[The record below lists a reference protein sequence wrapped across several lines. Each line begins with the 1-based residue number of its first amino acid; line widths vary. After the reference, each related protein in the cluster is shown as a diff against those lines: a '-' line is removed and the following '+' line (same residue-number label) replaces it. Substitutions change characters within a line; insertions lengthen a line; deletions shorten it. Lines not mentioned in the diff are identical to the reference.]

1 MEKRKTQSVSQR
13 VTAAILAVAMLLALM
28 PAVELPAA
36 AADPWAQDYLDT
48 LVSWGVMRGDIDGNL
63 YPDRQITRAEYVT
76 MINRAFGYTVPGSI
90 PFNDVLP
97 SAWYYDDIA
106 IAYRVGYFRGTGDTT
121 ASPEASLTREE
132 AVVMLG
138 RNLMYRVQSGEV
150 LGFSDSREFSE
161 WSRGLIQ
168 VASEMGVVSG
178 YEDGTFRPHSNITRG
193 EVATILVRAIGNL
206 LNTPGEHTLGS
217 VYGNVTIS
225 SSGMQLKNTVIAG
238 DLYLTG
244 GVDLGDV
251 LLENVTVLGRIVASG
266 AGESNKGENSIILR
280 NVSADQMVVDSIQN
294 QFVTIRAEG
303 DTDITSVSVRTDG
316 YLEDATRNGAGL
328 RYIEL
333 DGEDGIELQLAG
345 NIKEVLNLTPESS
358 LIMAQGSAE
367 RVTID
372 ELAIGAEMVIEN
384 GARVK
389 ELNLDVATSVTGS
402 GDIEHLTVNASGSSV
417 SMLPD
422 TITIRPGIT
431 ADVGGETMDNTAAAE
446 SSEDPRLLAGYPAAR
461 NIAPTSAEAVFSTNK
476 RATVYWAVSALT
488 DGSVSEADL
497 ISPPSYSGKILRNG
511 SVSVNS
517 SSTEVTARITGL
529 TSDGSYYLSAVMVDS
544 RGQRS
549 PVKVSA
555 FTTPDNS
562 VPQFASGYPYMSR
575 VGNDSAQ
582 VAVMP
587 TKTCQLYYAVLPSGS
602 TAPTVTDFRTGS
614 ISGHLGYGSVD
625 VTKNV
630 ADAFTVNSQ
639 ALNELTSYDLYLCLI
654 DADGG
659 QNSGVRKL
667 TFTTIDG
674 TPPVFLTE
682 PTVNNI
688 QATSVGLLANLN
700 EAGTIYWVVVAHNEE
715 YPKPLAG
722 QTTKPAL
729 SSETAKMQVEYG
741 MNALRS
747 GSVRATANRDVT
759 ITVTGLTEQT
769 AYDFYYVAK
778 DTAGNYSETV
788 KMVTINTLDTVP
800 PTVSQSFTRTA
811 DADGAEPMSD
821 TDVEIIFSE
830 GVQDSETNQIFLE
843 LYTEAQGGSEEAA
856 ETLYGLLRDNFTLW
870 DASTRPYTQVGEKSE
885 VGTDAAAWIDYHN
898 VGVRME
904 NGQTIFTFYNAA
916 GDNAA
921 RGGQDGGGNIKLS
934 SGGTYYFEVRDI
946 EDTSNNTNLI
956 RPNPQTLPQFTTV
969 FAQVDLTSNNSGD
982 GPVVGGQDVRIDM
995 RFEMHPRSTQ
1005 NVDSSVYYDLFLWS
1019 DRIIRFDLY
1028 ARIKDEQGNT
1038 VTATDAM
1045 FEGGTYAQDDRGWIK
1060 VNSSEISLTPDIASG
1075 ERVGTS
1081 VRRAVVGSGV
1091 AGESFPLLN
1100 TLNEDYTY
1108 EYAISLTQV
1117 GELTNYETW
1126 SDRVTIGVTIP
1137 AGPERNIGNLANNI
1151 TVDSWNASLS
1161 LGLSGGGVRQV
1172 GSPEDFEVFRQFTDT
1187 QVPVFTGGYPTFDAG
1202 DAMVTMNVQLDR
1214 PGTLYYVLAPMY
1226 SIGDDQT
1233 LSPLN
1238 SLQTLN
1244 ENGQQVVLTDLNDT
1258 TVPTDGSQGSA
1269 EDHYGGPTLSAP
1281 TNITIYN
1288 PNFSNSR
1295 IKTGSR
1301 ALQTGIDEITV
1312 DGLQQNTVYYVYF
1325 VLRGQSQNMSPV
1337 YLFRFATLPVETPVL
1352 SLYDDSPSVDVE
1364 TTTPSEVYWILYAND
1379 DLASVFNNSFY
1390 DYIKTDVYP
1399 ESADGET
1406 YRDYFRDNWEKIFP
1420 DLTGSG
1426 ADHQTPRVIDAL
1438 LASVD
1443 GEGTHSVF
1451 DEYANTRLINTVL
1464 DNIRTGS
1471 GANSGAAGNGTVQ
1484 VTNQMAAN
1492 SYRSSVDCTQY
1503 MSPEARYYFIAAA
1516 RNVQGQQ
1523 YSFKAIR
1530 NIQIPDR
1537 EPPEYQA
1544 HQTTT
1549 TTARD
1554 RYTGATIQG
1563 SWMTA
1568 GVDEL
1573 VGYMYEGSVTINF
1586 TEALY
1591 WLDPSDERTLTPITA
1606 DNIEDYVQCSA
1617 GIQITAEPEQVGSNI
1632 RLNFTNAVHG
1642 ATITFFGSGFISDAS
1657 SNTTPKKLTLT
1668 FDVTMSNKDTDPDA
1682 VITLANPGFRATWQ

>member
-121 ASPEASLTREE
+121 ASPETPLTREE

-225 SSGMQLKNTVIAG
+225 SSGVQLKNTVIAG

-402 GDIEHLTVNASGSSV
+402 GDIEHLTVNASGSNV

-982 GPVVGGQDVRIDM
+982 GPVTDDGEEVRIDM

-1028 ARIKDEQGNT
+1028 ARIRNEQGT
-1038 VTATDAM
+1038 AVTENDAM
-1045 FEGGTYAQDDRGWIK
+1045 FEGGAYAQDDRGWIK
-1060 VNSSEISLTPDIASG
+1060 VNSSEISLTPDISSG

-1226 SIGDDQT
+1226 SIGENNALT
-1233 LSPLN
+1233 AIN
-1238 SLQTLN
+1238 SLQTLDI
-1244 ENGQQVVLTDLNDT
+1244 NGDRVELTGLNDAK
-1258 TVPTDGSQGSA
+1258 VPTDGSNGSA
-1269 EDHYGGPTLSAP
+1269 EDHYGAPELSAP

-1337 YLFRFATLPVETPVL
+1337 YLFRFATLPVETPTV
-1352 SLYDDSPSVDVE
+1352 SLYDYSPSVQIQ
-1364 TTTPSEVYWILYAND
+1364 TSTPATVHWILYAND
-1379 DLASVFNNSFY
+1379 DLFSILEQPFYNYVSTAFTSDDNS
-1390 DYIKTDVYP
+1390 
-1399 ESADGET
+1399 ET
-1406 YRDYFRDNWEKIFP
+1406 YQQRFEREWKTLFP
-1420 DLTGSG
+1420 ELANESN
-1426 ADHQTPRVIDAL
+1426 ADHLTPTVIDAL
-1438 LASVD
+1438 LTNMGGNS
-1443 GEGTHSVF
+1443 ELSVF
-1451 DEYANTRLINTVL
+1451 DEYANDYITRTLL
-1464 DNIRTGS
+1464 DNIQTTS
-1471 GANSGAAGNGTVQ
+1471 GGNSGSAGNGTVQ
-1484 VTNQMAAN
+1484 VTDELTDGIYSTM
-1492 SYRSSVDCTQY
+1492 VDCTQY
-1503 MSPEARYYFIAAA
+1503 MSSEVRYYFIAAA
-1516 RNVQGQQ
+1516 RNVQGSE
-1523 YSFKAIR
+1523 YNFKAIR

-1537 EPPEYQA
+1537 EAPEYITDITY
-1544 HQTTT
+1544 TTN
-1549 TTARD
+1549 ARD
-1554 RYTGATIQG
+1554 PYTGG
-1563 SWMTA
+1563 SSVPGWQNKDIT
-1568 GVDEL
+1568 DL
-1573 VGYMYEGSVTINF
+1573 VTYQFEGSVSITF
-1586 TEALY
+1586 SDELY
-1591 WLDPSDERTLTPITA
+1591 WLDTATRELEKLTAENIIDYLQVSPGVEVTADSVGSTITLTFR
-1606 DNIEDYVQCSA
+1606 N
-1617 GIQITAEPEQVGSNI
+1617 VG
-1632 RLNFTNAVHG
+1632 HG
-1642 ATITFFGSGFISDAS
+1642 ATIVFFRSGSISDEN
-1657 SNTTPKKLTLT
+1657 SNATNKKLTLT
-1668 FDVTMSNKDTDPDA
+1668 FDATMRSGDANPDA
-1682 VITLANPGFRATWQ
+1682 VVDIAQPGFRATWQ

>member
-138 RNLMYRVQSGEV
+138 RNLMYRAQSGEV

-225 SSGMQLKNTVIAG
+225 SSGVQLKNTVIAG

-1060 VNSSEISLTPDIASG
+1060 VNSSEISLTPDISSG

-1337 YLFRFATLPVETPVL
+1337 YLFRFATLPVETPTV
-1352 SLYDDSPSVDVE
+1352 SLYDYSPSVQIQ
-1364 TTTPSEVYWILYAND
+1364 TSTPATVHWILYAND
-1379 DLASVFNNSFY
+1379 DLFSILEQPFYTYVSTAFTSDDNS
-1390 DYIKTDVYP
+1390 
-1399 ESADGET
+1399 ET
-1406 YRDYFRDNWEKIFP
+1406 YQQRFEEEWKTLFP
-1420 DLTGSG
+1420 ELANEPEAHLAPT
-1426 ADHQTPRVIDAL
+1426 VIDAL
-1438 LASVD
+1438 LTNMGGNS
-1443 GEGTHSVF
+1443 ELSVF
-1451 DEYANTRLINTVL
+1451 DEYANDYITRTLL
-1464 DNIRTGS
+1464 DNIQTTS
-1471 GANSGAAGNGTVQ
+1471 GGNSGSAGNGTVQ
-1484 VTNQMAAN
+1484 VTDELTNGIYSTM
-1492 SYRSSVDCTQY
+1492 VDCTQY
-1503 MSPEARYYFIAAA
+1503 MKSGVRYYFIAAA
-1516 RNVQGQQ
+1516 RNVQGSE
-1523 YSFKAIR
+1523 YNFKAIR
-1530 NIQIPDR
+1530 NIQLPDR
-1537 EPPEYQA
+1537 EPPEYIA
-1544 HQTTT
+1544 PPTTT
-1549 TTARD
+1549 ITRITDGQGLPVNIGDLGNATASELASY
-1554 RYTGATIQG
+1554 RY
-1563 SWMTA
+1563 S
-1568 GVDEL
+1568 
-1573 VGYMYEGSVTINF
+1573 GSVRIAF
-1586 TEALY
+1586 SDELY
-1591 WLDPSDERTLTPITA
+1591 WLNPETELLEKVTVDNLVSFLDYTPGTTVTA
-1606 DNIEDYVQCSA
+1606 SS
-1617 GIQITAEPEQVGSNI
+1617 VGSTITLIFENMMH
-1632 RLNFTNAVHG
+1632 NG
-1642 ATITFFGSGFISDAS
+1642 TITFFSSGRISDGN
-1657 SNTTPKKLTLT
+1657 SNATDKKLTLT
-1668 FDVTMSNKDTDPDA
+1668 FDATMRNGDTDPDV
-1682 VITLANPGFRATWQ
+1682 VIDLPMPGFRATWQ